1 MDDTLKQ
8 LRARIDTLDDELL
21 KLLSERA
28 RLAQEVG
35 RAKNG
40 EMIYRPEREAQ
51 IVRRLTDANPGPLE
65 DETVECLFRE
75 IMSACRALEQD
86 ICVAY
91 LGPAGTFSQAAV
103 FKHFGHEIT
112 ALPEADIDA
121 CFRSVETGRADFAV
135 VPVENSTEGVISR
148 TLDLIVTSP
157 LKICGEVMLPI
168 RQNLM
173 RKLPPSPPA
182 SGAAEGSVRSSGE
195 PAGVPLAGAGAGG
208 EGKRANNAGSP
219 LPNPLPPAGEGAN
232 VWPAPINRVYGHAQ
246 SLAQCQDWLNRHL
259 PHAQR
264 ISVVSNSE
272 GAQRAAQE
280 PDAAA
285 LGSEVAAELYG
296 LNIVATRVEDE
307 ASNTT
312 RFLVLAPHDAA
323 PSGCDKTS
331 FVMGAHNQPGAI
343 VKLLQPLADAGIS
356 MSKLESRPA
365 RSANWEYL
373 FFVVC
378 EGHREDAKLSA
389 TLAEIGKRAAFL
401 KILGSYPQA
410 SL

>member
-1 MDDTLKQ
+1 VDDPLKQ

-28 RLAQEVG
+28 RIAQEVG
-35 RAKNG
+35 RTKNG
-40 EMIYRPEREAQ
+40 EKIYRAEREAQ
-51 IVRRLTDANPGPLE
+51 IVRRLTDANPGPLGGE
-65 DETVECLFRE
+65 SIERLFRE
-75 IMSACRALEQD
+75 IMSACRALEQA
-86 ICVAY
+86 IRVAY

-103 FKHFGHEIT
+103 FKQFGHEIT
-112 ALPEADIDA
+112 ALPETDIDA

-157 LKICGEVMLPI
+157 LQICGEVMLPI
-168 RQNLM
+168 HQNLM
-173 RKLPPSPPA
+173 RAVPSPL
-182 SGAAEGSVRSSGE
+182 R
-195 PAGVPLAGAGAGG
+195 G
-208 EGKRANNAGSP
+208 EGQGGGDMRGEGVNAELEAVQASVSPPPQPSP
-219 LPNPLPPAGEGAN
+219 LKGEGAN
-232 VWPAPINRVYGHAQ
+232 AWPNPINRVYGHAQ
-246 SLAQCQDWLNRHL
+246 SLAQCQQWLNRHL

-272 GAQRAAQE
+272 GAQRAATE
-280 PDAAA
+280 PDAAT
-285 LGSEVAAELYG
+285 LGSETAAELYG
-296 LNIVATRVEDE
+296 LNIVETRVEDE
-307 ASNTT
+307 AGNTT

-356 MSKLESRPA
+356 MSKLESRPV

-378 EGHREDAKLSA
+378 EGHREEARLSA
-389 TLAEIGKRAAFL
+389 TLAEIEKRAAFL
-401 KILGSYPQA
+401 KILGSYPVSA
-410 SL
+410 G